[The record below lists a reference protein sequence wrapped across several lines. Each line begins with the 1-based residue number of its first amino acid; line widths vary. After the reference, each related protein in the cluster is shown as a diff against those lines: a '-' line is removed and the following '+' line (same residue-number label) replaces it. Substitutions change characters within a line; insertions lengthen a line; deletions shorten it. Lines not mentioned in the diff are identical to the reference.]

1 MFKYLIA
8 GLLALCSALAMAA
21 VDINKGDQAALE
33 SVKGIGPAMSGR
45 LLEERKKSPFKDW
58 PDLITRVKGI
68 GEGNAAK
75 FSEGGM
81 TVNGESYKGVSPK
94 PAEAKASDSKLAKA
108 KPPKPQ

>member
-8 GLLALCSALAMAA
+8 GLLALCSALAFAA

-81 TVNGESYKGVSPK
+81 TVNGESYKGVAPK
-94 PAEAKASDSKLAKA
+94 PADTKASEAKMAKA
-108 KPPKPQ
+108 KPAKPQ